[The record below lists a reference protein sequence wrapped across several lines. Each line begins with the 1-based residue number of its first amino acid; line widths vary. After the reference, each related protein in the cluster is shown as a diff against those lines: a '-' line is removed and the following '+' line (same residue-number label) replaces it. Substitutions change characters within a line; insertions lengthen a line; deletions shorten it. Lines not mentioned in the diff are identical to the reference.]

1 MGRRPRGRRVRTI
14 PPHVTALQRKASN
27 PAASV
32 WVSANAG
39 SGKTHVL
46 AQRVLRLL
54 LDGVPPAKILC
65 LTFTKAAAANMAERV
80 FKALSDW
87 TALDDVGL
95 AKALAEIGAPKI
107 DAGTLIFAR
116 RLFARTVETPG
127 GLKIHTIHGF
137 CERLLHL
144 FPFEANVPGRF
155 EVLDD
160 LGEAELVVLARREAL
175 MQAERDRGAL
185 GAALKTLATETSED
199 DFNGLLKEAMKYR
212 ELLRHHD
219 TDRARRHLAG
229 ALGVEDGTSVATIE
243 TEMIENG
250 IGPARW
256 PMFADFFA
264 TGTPTDRNMA
274 DSLRRAVAA
283 YKLGDAG
290 RADCLAAYFEIFFTQ
305 KNELRKT
312 LVTKTPAG
320 QRPDLAE
327 ELSLEQARLDRLRA
341 LRKAAACLEKSVA
354 LTTLVAAIFAR
365 YEGAKA
371 QRGKLDFDDL
381 IDRTL
386 ALFERSDARWVLY
399 KLDSGI
405 DHILVDE
412 AQDTS
417 PAQWRILEHLAS
429 EFFAGAGSRSQTRT
443 FFAVGDEKQSI
454 FSFQGAA
461 PDMFH
466 AMREGFAKKFRDAE
480 QTFEHVS
487 LKTSFRSVPAVL
499 EAVDR
504 VFTSEAHQRGLVSA
518 DVWMGH
524 ESLKQS
530 LPGLI
535 EIWEPVKGDER
546 PETEDWKLPLDLL
559 DESDPAN
566 VLATR
571 IAKKIAT
578 LIAPDSSERVYD
590 TKLEHFRPINAGDV
604 LILVRTRNALFDAMI
619 RALKQARVPVAGADR
634 LDLLAHIAVMDLIAT
649 GHAALLPQDD
659 LTLAAVL
666 KSPLI
671 GFDDDDLLRLA
682 PNRKSSLFAALGH
695 SGEAKDKAAHA
706 TILRWRARTAG
717 TAFDF
722 YARLLSEDGG
732 RRAME
737 ARLGPEA
744 CDAMDEFLRLALRAE
759 KDGTRSL
766 PAFLAEIENLEL
778 SIKRDMESAA
788 DSVRVMTVH
797 AAKGLEAKIVFL
809 PDTCSAPTARHD
821 AKIHLLPVRETDGKI
836 LAWSPR
842 KDDDPDA
849 VVLARQAARDEAEN
863 EHRRLLYVAMTRAE
877 ERLYISGFYRS
888 REPTVLCWGAMIAA
902 TRSDAFT
909 EMPAFWDKD
918 QTIWRYEALG
928 EEGPFIDAVR
938 AASRSEA
945 PLPAW
950 LLTRAPAEASPAPPL
965 RPSSAL
971 AAGEPELPPPSAER
985 HAALVRGRLVHT
997 LLQYLPDVEAARRRA
1012 AAESFLRARAPDFDE
1027 TARGVLIDQVLGVL
1041 DMPALVALFSP
1052 RARAEVGVAGTA
1064 TLPNGKTREV
1074 LGQIDRIA
1082 ESEAEVIIADYKTGT
1097 LLAAAATP
1105 ENYLRQMALY
1115 RAVLAPLWPGKRLRM
1130 LLIWTEGPAIVELSA
1145 AQLDAAL
1152 AGLA

>member
-1 MGRRPRGRRVRTI
+1 VRTI
-14 PPHVTALQRKASN
+14 PPHVTALQRKASD

-80 FKALSDW
+80 FKALSTW

-160 LGEAELVVLARREAL
+160 LGEAELLTLARREAL
-175 MQAERDRGAL
+175 MQAERDGGAL

-199 DFNGLLKEAMKYR
+199 DFSGLLKEAVKYR
-212 ELLRHHD
+212 ELLRHYD
-219 TDRARRHLAG
+219 SERAARDLAG
-229 ALGVEDGTSVATIE
+229 ALNVSDGASVATIE
-243 TEMIENG
+243 AEMIEGG
-250 IGPARW
+250 IGAARW
-256 PMFADFFA
+256 PMFADFYA
-264 TGTPTDRNMA
+264 TGIATDCKMA
-274 DSLRRAVAA
+274 ALLRQAVAA
-283 YKLGDAG
+283 YKLGADG
-290 RADCLAAYFEIFFTQ
+290 RSDCLTTYFEIFFTQ
-305 KNELRKT
+305 KGEPRKT

-327 ELSLEQARLDRLRA
+327 ELYSEQARLDRLRA

-365 YEGAKA
+365 YEAAKA

-461 PDMFH
+461 QDMFH
-466 AMREGFAKKFRDAE
+466 EMRTSFAKKFTDAE

-499 EAVDR
+499 DAVDR
-504 VFTSEAHQRGLVSA
+504 VFADTEHQRGLVSA

-524 ESLKQS
+524 EALKQS

-535 EIWEPVKGDER
+535 EIWPPVTGEER
-546 PETEDWKLPLDLL
+546 PESDGWRLPLDLL

-571 IAKKIAT
+571 VAKKIAA
-578 LIAPDSSERVYD
+578 LIAPGSGERVYD
-590 TKLEHFRPINAGDV
+590 TKLEHFRPITAGDV

-634 LDLLAHIAVMDLIAT
+634 LDLLAHIAVMDLIAA

-706 TILRWRARTAG
+706 TILRWRARAAE
-717 TAFDF
+717 TAFEF

-766 PAFLAEIENLEL
+766 PAFLAEIESLEL

-788 DSVRVMTVH
+788 DAVRVMTVH

-821 AKIHLLPVRETDGKI
+821 AKIHLLPMRESDGKI

-849 VVLARQAARDEAEN
+849 VAAARQRARDEAEN

-877 ERLYISGFYRS
+877 ERLYISGFYR
-888 REPTVLCWGAMIAA
+888 RNEPSALCWGPMIAA
-902 TRSDAFT
+902 TRGDAFV
-909 EMPAFWDKD
+909 EMPACWDAD
-918 QTIWRYEALG
+918 ETIWRYQAPG
-928 EEGPFIDAVR
+928 EDGPFADA
-938 AASRSEA
+938 AATSAQTEA

-971 AAGEPELPPPSAER
+971 AAGEAELPPPSAER
-985 HAALVRGRLVHT
+985 HAALARGRLVHT
-997 LLQYLPDVEAARRRA
+997 LLQYLPDVEAARRRR
-1012 AAESFLRARAPDFDE
+1012 AAEAFLRARAPDFDE
-1027 TARGVLIDQVLGVL
+1027 TARAVLIDQVLGVL
-1041 DMPALVALFSP
+1041 DMPTLAALFGP

-1082 ESEAEVIIADYKTGT
+1082 ESEAEVIVADYKTGT
-1097 LLAAAATP
+1097 PVAPAATP

-1130 LLIWTEGPAIVELSA
+1130 LLIWTDGPAVTELAA

-1152 AGLA
+1152 AGIN

>member
-1 MGRRPRGRRVRTI
+1 MRII
-14 PPHVTALQRKASN
+14 PPHVTALQRRASD

-80 FKALSDW
+80 FKRLSEW
-87 TALDDVGL
+87 TALDDAPL
-95 AKALAEIGAPKI
+95 AKALSEIGAPKI

-160 LGEAELVVLARREAL
+160 LGEAELLALARREAL
-175 MQAERDRGAL
+175 TQAERDGGVL
-185 GAALKTLATETSED
+185 GEALKTLATETSED
-199 DFNGLLKEAMKYR
+199 DFSGLLKEAVKYR
-212 ELLRHHD
+212 ELLRHYD
-219 TDRARRHLAG
+219 SDRAARDLAS
-229 ALGVEDGTSVATIE
+229 ALGVSDGASVTTIE
-243 TEMIENG
+243 AEMIEGG

-256 PMFADFFA
+256 AMFAEFLE
-264 TGTPTDRNMA
+264 TGLKTDCDRA
-274 DSLRRAVAA
+274 ALFRRAAT
-283 YKLGDAG
+283 L
-290 RADCLAAYFEIFFTQ
+290 RADVVGCVACYLEIFFIAGGTG
-305 KNELRKT
+305 RGRDT
-312 LVTKTPAG
+312 LATSKLVKA
-320 QRPDLAE
+320 RPDLAE
-327 ELSLEQARLDRLRA
+327 ALLQERERLDRLRV
-341 LRKAAACLEKSVA
+341 LRKAVACLEKSVA

-365 YEGAKA
+365 YEAAKA
-371 QRGKLDFDDL
+371 LRGKLDFDDL

-466 AMREGFAKKFRDAE
+466 AMREGFAKKFKDAE

-499 EAVDR
+499 DAVDG
-504 VFTSEAHQRGLVSA
+504 VFAEMTNQRGLVSA

-524 ESLKQS
+524 ESLKQA

-535 EIWEPVKGDER
+535 EIWEPVTGEER
-546 PETEDWKLPLDLL
+546 PEREDWRLPLDLL

-566 VLATR
+566 VLAAR
-571 IAKKIAT
+571 VAKKIAA
-578 LIAPDSSERVYD
+578 LIAPGSGECVYD
-590 TKLEHFRPINAGDV
+590 TEKQHFRPITAGDV

-619 RALKQARVPVAGADR
+619 RALKQAHVPVAGADR
-634 LDLLAHIAVMDLIAT
+634 LDLLAHIAVMDLIAA

-682 PNRKSSLFAALGH
+682 PNRKGSLFAALGH
-695 SGEAKDKAAHA
+695 SDEAKDKAAYE
-706 TILRWRARTAG
+706 TIMRWRARGAD

-766 PAFLAEIENLEL
+766 PAFLAEIESLEL

-809 PDTCSAPTARHD
+809 PDTCSAPSARHD
-821 AKIHLLPVRETDGKI
+821 AKIHLLPVRESGGKI

-849 VVLARQAARDEAEN
+849 VAQARQAARDEAEN

-877 ERLYISGFYRS
+877 ERLYISGFYR
-888 REPTVLCWGAMIAA
+888 RNEPSALCWGSMIAA
-902 TRSDAFT
+902 TRGDAFV

-918 QTIWRYEALG
+918 ETIWRYQAPG
-928 EEGPFIDAVR
+928 EDGPFAERAV
-938 AASRSEA
+938 A
-945 PLPAW
+945 PAPGPVALPAW
-950 LLTRAPAEASPAPPL
+950 LTTRAPTEASPAPPL
-965 RPSSAL
+965 RPSNAL
-971 AAGEPELPPPSAER
+971 AAGEPEIPQPSAER
-985 HAALVRGRLVHT
+985 HAALARGRLVHT
-997 LLQYLPDVEAARRRA
+997 LLQYLPDVEAARRQT
-1012 AAESFLRARAPDFDE
+1012 AAEAFLRARVPDFDE

-1041 DMPALVALFSP
+1041 DMPALAALFGP
-1052 RARAEVGVAGTA
+1052 RARAEVGIAGTA

-1082 ESEAEVIIADYKTGT
+1082 ESDTDVIIADYKTGAP
-1097 LLAAAATP
+1097 LAGGATP
-1105 ENYLRQMALY
+1105 ENYLTQMALY
-1115 RAVLAPLWPGKRLRM
+1115 RAVLAPLWPDKNLRM

-1145 AQLDAAL
+1145 TQLDAAL

>member
-1 MGRRPRGRRVRTI
+1 MRAVPK
-14 PPHVTALQRKASN
+14 HVTDLQRKASD

-107 DAGTLIFAR
+107 DAGALIFAR

-160 LGEAELVVLARREAL
+160 LGEAELLVLARREAL
-175 MQAERDRGAL
+175 TRAERDGGAL

-199 DFNGLLKEAMKYR
+199 EFSVLLREAMKYR

-219 TDRARRHLAG
+219 SDRAARELAG
-229 ALGVEDGTSVATIE
+229 ALGVSDGTSVTTIE
-243 TEMIENG
+243 TEMIEGG

-256 PMFADFFA
+256 REFAEFLRE
-264 TGTPTDRNMA
+264 GLPTDQEKA
-274 DSLRRAVAA
+274 DLLLAA
-283 YKLGDAG
+283 LAAHQHGKLS
-290 RADCLAAYFEIFFTQ
+290 DCLEAFLEIFFTQ
-305 KNELRKT
+305 KGEPRKT
-312 LVTKTPAG
+312 LLTKTPAVK
-320 QRPDLAE
+320 RPDLADALLQE
-327 ELSLEQARLDRLRA
+327 RERLDRLRA

-354 LTTLVAAIFAR
+354 LTALVAAIFAR
-365 YEGAKA
+365 YEAAKA

-466 AMREGFAKKFRDAE
+466 AMRESFAKKFQDAE
-480 QTFEHVS
+480 QTFENVQ
-487 LKTSFRSVPAVL
+487 LKTSFRSVPAVID
-499 EAVDR
+499 AVDR
-504 VFTSEAHQRGLVSA
+504 VFAAEAHQRGLVSA

-535 EIWEPVKGDER
+535 EIWEPVKGEER
-546 PETEDWKLPLDLL
+546 EEREDWKLPLDLL

-566 VLATR
+566 VLAGR
-571 IAKKIAT
+571 VAKKIAA
-578 LIAPDSSERVYD
+578 LIAPNSGERVYD
-590 TKLEHFRPINAGDV
+590 TKLEHFRPITAGDV

-634 LDLLAHIAVMDLIAT
+634 LDLLAHIAVMDLIAA

-682 PNRKSSLFAALGH
+682 PNRKGSLFAALGQ
-695 SGEAKDKAAHA
+695 SGEARDKAAYQ
-706 TILRWRARTAG
+706 TIARWRARTAG

-744 CDAMDEFLRLALRAE
+744 CDAMDEFVRLALRAE

-766 PAFLAEIENLEL
+766 PAFLAEIESLEL
-778 SIKRDMESAA
+778 SIKRDMEAA
-788 DSVRVMTVH
+788 VDAVRVMTVH

-809 PDTCSAPTARHD
+809 PDTCGAPSARHD
-821 AKIHLLPVRETDGKI
+821 AKIHLLPLRESDGKI

-849 VVLARQAARDEAEN
+849 VVEARQTARDEAEN

-877 ERLYISGFYRS
+877 ERLYISGFYR
-888 REPTVLCWGAMIAA
+888 RNEPSALCWGAMITA
-902 TRSDAFT
+902 TRSDAFVD
-909 EMPAFWDKD
+909 MPAFWDKD
-918 QTIWRYEALG
+918 ETIWRYEAPG
-928 EEGPFIDAVR
+928 EDGPFIDIAA
-938 AASRSEA
+938 AASRTEA
-945 PLPAW
+945 PLPPW
-950 LLTRAPAEASPAPPL
+950 LLTRAPAETSPAPPL

-971 AAGEPELPPPSAER
+971 AAGEPDLPPPSAER
-985 HAALVRGRLVHT
+985 HAALARGRLVHT
-997 LLQYLPDVEAARRRA
+997 LLQYLPDVEAGRRRT
-1012 AAESFLRARAPDFDE
+1012 AAEAFLQARAPDFDE
-1027 TARGVLIDQVLGVL
+1027 TARGTLIDQVLDVL
-1041 DMPALVALFSP
+1041 EMPSLAALFGP
-1052 RARAEVGVAGTA
+1052 RTRAEVGIAGTA
-1064 TLPNGKTREV
+1064 SLPDGKTREI

-1082 ESEAEVIIADYKTGT
+1082 ESEAEVIVADYKTGT
-1097 LLAAAATP
+1097 PLAAEATP
-1105 ENYLRQMALY
+1105 ENYLTQMALY

-1130 LLIWTEGPAIVELSA
+1130 LMIWTEGPAIVELSA
-1145 AQLDAAL
+1145 LQLDAAL

>member
-1 MGRRPRGRRVRTI
+1 MRTI
-14 PPHVTALQRKASN
+14 PPHVTALQRKASD

-80 FKALSDW
+80 FKALSTW
-87 TALDDVGL
+87 TAFDDVGL

-107 DAGTLIFAR
+107 DAATLIFAR

-144 FPFEANVPGRF
+144 FPFEANVPGCF

-160 LGEAELVVLARREAL
+160 LGEAELLVLARREAL

-219 TDRARRHLAG
+219 TNRARRHLAS

-243 TEMIENG
+243 TEMIEGG

-256 PMFADFFA
+256 REFAEFLR
-264 TGTPTDRNMA
+264 TGLPTDQEKADLLLAAMA
-274 DSLRRAVAA
+274 AHQHSQLS
-283 YKLGDAG
+283 
-290 RADCLAAYFEIFFTQ
+290 DCLEAYLGIFFTQ
-305 KNELRKT
+305 KGEPRKT

-320 QRPDLAE
+320 MRPDLADALLQE
-327 ELSLEQARLDRLRA
+327 RERLDRLRA

-365 YEGAKA
+365 YEAAKA

-429 EFFAGAGSRSQTRT
+429 EFFAGAGSHSQTRT

-466 AMREGFAKKFRDAE
+466 AMRANLAKKFTDAA

-499 EAVDR
+499 DAIDR
-504 VFTSEAHQRGLVSA
+504 VFTAEAHQRGLVSA

-535 EIWEPVKGDER
+535 EIWQPVTAPER
-546 PETEDWKLPLDLL
+546 PDSEDWRLPLDLL

-566 VLATR
+566 VLAGR
-571 IAKKIAT
+571 VAKKIAA
-578 LIAPDSSERVYD
+578 LIAPGSSERIYD
-590 TKLEHFRPINAGDV
+590 TKLEHFRPITAGDV
-604 LILVRTRNALFDAMI
+604 LILVRTRNALFDGMI
-619 RALKQARVPVAGADR
+619 RALKQAHVPVAGADR
-634 LDLLAHIAVMDLIAT
+634 LDLLAHIAVMDLIAA

-682 PNRKSSLFAALGH
+682 PNRRGSLFAALGH
-695 SGEAKDKAAHA
+695 SSEAKDKAVYG
-706 TILRWRARTAG
+706 TIARWRARTAG

-766 PAFLAEIENLEL
+766 LAFLAEIESLEL

-788 DSVRVMTVH
+788 DAVRVMTVH

-809 PDTCSAPTARHD
+809 PDTCSAPSGRHD
-821 AKIHLLPVRETDGKI
+821 AKIHLLPVVESGGKI

-849 VVLARQAARDEAEN
+849 VVQARQAARDEAEN

-877 ERLYISGFYRS
+877 ERLYVSGFYRKN
-888 REPTVLCWGAMIAA
+888 EPSALCWGAMIEA
-902 TRSDAFT
+902 TRGDAFV
-909 EMPAFWDKD
+909 EMPAFWGEDE
-918 QTIWRYEALG
+918 TIWRYQAPG
-928 EEGPFIDAVR
+928 EDGPFADA
-938 AASRSEA
+938 ATASPRTEA

-950 LLTRAPAEASPAPPL
+950 LLTCAPAEASPAPPL

-971 AAGEPELPPPSAER
+971 AAGEPEMPPPSAER
-985 HAALVRGRLVHT
+985 HAALARGRLVHT
-997 LLQYLPDVEAARRRA
+997 LLQYLPDVEAARRRS
-1012 AAESFLRARAPDFDE
+1012 AAEVFLRARAPDFDDE
-1027 TARGVLIDQVLGVL
+1027 ARSALIGQVLGVL
-1041 DMPALVALFSP
+1041 DMPALAALFGSSV
-1052 RARAEVGVAGTA
+1052 RAEVGLAGTA
-1064 TLPNGKTREV
+1064 PLPNGKTREI
-1074 LGQIDRIA
+1074 LGQIDRVA
-1082 ESEAEVIIADYKTGT
+1082 ESEAEVIVADYKTGT
-1097 LLAAAATP
+1097 PVAADATP
-1105 ENYLRQMALY
+1105 ENYLTQMALY
-1115 RAVLAPLWPGKRLRM
+1115 RAVLAPLWPHKNLRM
-1130 LLIWTEGPAIVELSA
+1130 LLIWTEGPTIVELSA
-1145 AQLDAAL
+1145 LQLDEAL
-1152 AGLA
+1152 AGIA

>member
-1 MGRRPRGRRVRTI
+1 VRTI
-14 PPHVTALQRKASN
+14 PPHVTALQRKASD
-27 PAASV
+27 PVASV

-80 FKALSDW
+80 FKALSTW

-95 AKALAEIGAPKI
+95 AKALADIGAPKI

-160 LGEAELVVLARREAL
+160 LGEAELLVLARREAL

-185 GAALKTLATETSED
+185 GAALKMLATETSED
-199 DFNGLLKEAMKYR
+199 DFSGLLKEAVKYR
-212 ELLRHHD
+212 ELLRHYD
-219 TDRARRHLAG
+219 SERAARDLASALDVSDG
-229 ALGVEDGTSVATIE
+229 ASVATIE
-243 TEMIENG
+243 TEMIEGG

-256 PMFADFFA
+256 AMFAEFLNSGSKSDIKLA
-264 TGTPTDRNMA
+264 HW
-274 DSLRRAVAA
+274 LREASRAYV
-283 YKLGDAG
+283 GG
-290 RADCLAAYFEIFFTQ
+290 NRSVCLAAYFEIFFTDHGAG
-305 KNELRKT
+305 KIRDKLATDK
-312 LVTKTPAG
+312 LVEA
-320 QRPDLAE
+320 RPDLID
-327 ELSLEQARLDRLRA
+327 ELRFEQARLARLRA

-365 YEGAKA
+365 YEAAKV

-454 FSFQGAA
+454 FSFHGAA

-466 AMREGFAKKFRDAE
+466 AMRRSLAKKFIDAE

-504 VFTSEAHQRGLVSA
+504 VFDDKAHQRGLVSA
-518 DVWMGH
+518 DDRWMGH
-524 ESLKQS
+524 EALKQS

-578 LIAPDSSERVYD
+578 LIAPGSGERVYD
-590 TKLEHFRPINAGDV
+590 TKLERFRPITAGDV

-634 LDLLAHIAVMDLIAT
+634 LDLLAHIAVMDLIAA

-695 SGEAKDKAAHA
+695 SGEPKDKAAYG
-706 TILRWRARTAG
+706 TIVR
-717 TAFDF
+717 
-722 YARLLSEDGG
+722 
-732 RRAME
+732 
-737 ARLGPEA
+737 
-744 CDAMDEFLRLALRAE
+744 LRLSIS
-759 KDGTRSL
+759 TRVCSL
-766 PAFLAEIENLEL
+766 KMADVARWKPGSGRKLA
-778 SIKRDMESAA
+778 
-788 DSVRVMTVH
+788 
-797 AAKGLEAKIVFL
+797 
-809 PDTCSAPTARHD
+809 
-821 AKIHLLPVRETDGKI
+821 
-836 LAWSPR
+836 
-842 KDDDPDA
+842 
-849 VVLARQAARDEAEN
+849 
-863 EHRRLLYVAMTRAE
+863 
-877 ERLYISGFYRS
+877 
-888 REPTVLCWGAMIAA
+888 
-902 TRSDAFT
+902 
-909 EMPAFWDKD
+909 MPW
-918 QTIWRYEALG
+918 TN
-928 EEGPFIDAVR
+928 
-938 AASRSEA
+938 SC
-945 PLPAW
+945 
-950 LLTRAPAEASPAPPL
+950 ASPCAQK
-965 RPSSAL
+965 R
-971 AAGEPELPPPSAER
+971 
-985 HAALVRGRLVHT
+985 
-997 LLQYLPDVEAARRRA
+997 
-1012 AAESFLRARAPDFDE
+1012 
-1027 TARGVLIDQVLGVL
+1027 TARGRCR
-1041 DMPALVALFSP
+1041 LFSP
-1052 RARAEVGVAGTA
+1052 KLKASNFRSSA
-1064 TLPNGKTREV
+1064 
-1074 LGQIDRIA
+1074 
-1082 ESEAEVIIADYKTGT
+1082 
-1097 LLAAAATP
+1097 
-1105 ENYLRQMALY
+1105 
-1115 RAVLAPLWPGKRLRM
+1115 
-1130 LLIWTEGPAIVELSA
+1130 IWNPPPIWCAS
-1145 AQLDAAL
+1145 
-1152 AGLA
+1152 